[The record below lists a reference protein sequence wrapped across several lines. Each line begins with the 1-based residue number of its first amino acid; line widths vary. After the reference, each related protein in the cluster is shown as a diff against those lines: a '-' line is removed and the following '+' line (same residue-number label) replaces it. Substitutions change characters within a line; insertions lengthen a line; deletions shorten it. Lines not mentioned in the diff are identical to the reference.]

1 MKRFETILS
10 ESSVSN
16 NTSKHAVYLSII
28 ISLLLLVYLDYS
40 VRVLLNRYYEK
51 IGQCIFDSFV
61 QLDAEVEEA
70 DEKGHINAR
79 VMTTEN
85 SYFLFKR
92 FTDAN
97 YTNLDA
103 ILSSSKTFYENSLVS
118 YARLSIYRAVGKYA
132 EYFHRLANLL
142 KTTAPEEVAFTST
155 YSKASVK
162 KVVQSAPLKDLKKS
176 IDLLHQRV
184 VKHFYPHQ
192 NLTQIVFKAV
202 KEDFLARER
211 TMIDNLGKV
220 FPGAADVKPAHS
232 IQDIEKYFDELSK
245 KK

>member
-1 MKRFETILS
+1 MRM
-10 ESSVSN
+10 
-16 NTSKHAVYLSII
+16 
-28 ISLLLLVYLDYS
+28 LVD
-40 VRVLLNRYYEK
+40 RYYEK

-61 QLDAEVEEA
+61 QLDAEVEEG
-70 DEKGHINAR
+70 DEKGHINAS

-92 FTDAN
+92 FTDSN
-97 YTNLDA
+97 LTNLEA
-103 ILSSSKTFYENSLVS
+103 ILRSSRAFYEKSLVS

-132 EYFHRLANLL
+132 EYFDGLGNLL

-155 YSKASVK
+155 YSKATVK
-162 KVVQSAPLKDLKKS
+162 RVIQSAPLKELKKS

-192 NLTQIVFKAV
+192 NLTRTVFTAV
-202 KEDFLARER
+202 KDDFVARER
-211 TMIDNLGKV
+211 SIVDNLGKV
-220 FPGAADVKPAHS
+220 FPGAVDVKPSHS

>member
-1 MKRFETILS
+1 M
-10 ESSVSN
+10 
-16 NTSKHAVYLSII
+16 
-28 ISLLLLVYLDYS
+28 LVD
-40 VRVLLNRYYEK
+40 RYYEK

-61 QLDAEVEEA
+61 QLDAEVEEG
-70 DEKGHINAR
+70 DEKGHINAS

-92 FTDAN
+92 FTDSN
-97 YTNLDA
+97 LTNLEA
-103 ILSSSKTFYENSLVS
+103 ILRSSRAFYEKSLVS

-132 EYFHRLANLL
+132 EYFDGLGNLL

-155 YSKASVK
+155 YSKATVK
-162 KVVQSAPLKDLKKS
+162 RVIQSAPLKELKKS

-192 NLTQIVFKAV
+192 NLTRTVFTAV
-202 KEDFLARER
+202 KDDFVARER
-211 TMIDNLGKV
+211 SIVDNLGKV
-220 FPGAADVKPAHS
+220 FPGAVDVKPSHS

>member
-1 MKRFETILS
+1 M
-10 ESSVSN
+10 
-16 NTSKHAVYLSII
+16 
-28 ISLLLLVYLDYS
+28 LVD
-40 VRVLLNRYYEK
+40 RYYEK

-61 QLDAEVEEA
+61 QLDAEVEEG
-70 DEKGHINAR
+70 DEKGHINAS

-92 FTDAN
+92 FTDSN
-97 YTNLDA
+97 LTNLEA
-103 ILSSSKTFYENSLVS
+103 ILRSSRAFYEKSLVS

-132 EYFHRLANLL
+132 EYFDGLGNLL

-155 YSKASVK
+155 YSKATVK
-162 KVVQSAPLKDLKKS
+162 RVIQSAPLKELKKS

-192 NLTQIVFKAV
+192 NLTRTVFTAV
-202 KEDFLARER
+202 KDDFVARER
-211 TMIDNLGKV
+211 SIVDNLGKV
-220 FPGAADVKPAHS
+220 FPGAVEVKPSHS